1 MLIIGEI
8 SYANVY
14 PIFAILKNYKEY
26 KFVSSFPSF
35 LNKALRD
42 SGVDTS
48 PCSSIEYARNPEN
61 YYIIPGISISSIK
74 EVKSVCLFSNS
85 EIKYLKGKNIYLTA
99 ESGTSIVL
107 LKILLKLFLNIDA
120 NYTVEEEKADAY
132 LYIGDTALFKYYQN
146 AYKYVYDLGRMWHDL
161 TNLPF
166 VFSLW
171 LVTKKAVEEKYEEVI
186 KFKQLLAEIKKDS
199 KRNLSA
205 LIDKYV
211 FKGLTSYQIIDYWE
225 IIDYNL
231 SSEHIEGL
239 KTYYKFAY
247 EIGEIK
253 KVPEIRFI

>member
-1 MLIIGEI
+1 MLVVGEI

-14 PIFAILKNYKEY
+14 PIFAILKNYKNY
-26 KFVSSFPSF
+26 KFVSSFPAF

-74 EVKSVCLFSNS
+74 EVKSVCLFSNY
-85 EIKYLKGKNIYLTA
+85 EISYLKGKNIYLTE

-120 NYTVEEEKADAY
+120 NYTIEDKKGDAH

-146 AYKYVYDLGRMWHDL
+146 EYKYVYDLGKMWYEF
-161 TNLPF
+161 TKLPF

-171 LVTKKAVEEKYEEVI
+171 LITKKAVEEKYEEVI
-186 KFKQLLAEIKKDS
+186 NFKELLSEIKKDS
-199 KRNLSA
+199 KRNLSS

-231 SSEHIEGL
+231 NYKHIEGL
-239 KTYYKFAY
+239 KKYYKLAY